1 MSYNNNDTHDTLGY
15 ALLPASYWG
24 STHTPTWYAA
34 VATPKL
40 VRATRSAVQAG
51 GGPGMDTKPGFLAST
66 AAGEDA
72 AFCTVTAS
80 RESVP
85 DSRLRLLLDLLD
97 G

>member
-1 MSYNNNDTHDTLGY
+1 
-15 ALLPASYWG
+15 
-24 STHTPTWYAA
+24 
-34 VATPKL
+34 
-40 VRATRSAVQAG
+40 
-51 GGPGMDTKPGFLAST
+51 MDMKPGFLAST